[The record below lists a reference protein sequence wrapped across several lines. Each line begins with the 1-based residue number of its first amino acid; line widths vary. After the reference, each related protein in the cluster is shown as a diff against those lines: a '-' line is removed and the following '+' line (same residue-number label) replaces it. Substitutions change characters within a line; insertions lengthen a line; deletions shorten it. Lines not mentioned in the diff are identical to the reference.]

1 MESFA
6 IRLTWEQLLKENI
19 SFPAH
24 SYLPDNHN
32 GLGSEKV
39 GLLMLKSMKVPV
51 ALI

>member
-6 IRLTWEQLLKENI
+6 VKLTWKQLLKENL
-19 SFPAH
+19 SFP
-24 SYLPDNHN
+24 SNPYLTDNHN

-39 GLLMLKSMKVPV
+39 GLPMLKSKKVPV